1 MSLTTGRPNDPRP
14 VVDEWNAALLAT
26 LFVSHRL
33 SHAQTTY
40 VMQRTPSANR
50 STIIL
55 TSGIISALLSAAL
68 FCLAYLVL

>member
-1 MSLTTGRPNDPRP
+1 MMHGSLFMDKCGRVRQPSLSFAVYP
-14 VVDEWNAALLAT
+14 VL
-26 LFVSHRL
+26 
-33 SHAQTTY
+33 QTTC
-40 VMQRTPSANR
+40 VMQRTPSASR